1 MRTRPDRA
9 HVASMPDTTW
19 PISGHPPGSSRDRI
33 HTPVSM
39 STVPIS
45 TLHRQRRTSS
55 RPLPDTSESA
65 FSHSLTTT
73 GFNSRS
79 SGWFGTA
86 PRREV
91 PEGLPPSSAQH
102 QVTKLYLHQ
111 APFPFGTHIAVG
123 VRMEDRLDFRFQV
136 HLGHRLRDPICDGRH
151 PEHPYAFPASL
162 GDFHGFDR
170 GRKVTPGRHAIP
182 NPVQVLVAVL
192 LELSD
197 RHLIHPS
204 RTLVGFDPLI
214 RLPHNPFRDV
224 KRPVLLLRL
233 AHPTPPGTAG

>member
-1 MRTRPDRA
+1 MNTL
-9 HVASMPDTTW
+9 ASNGEIADPCGVPRSRVTSV
-19 PISGHPPGSSRDRI
+19 PSGCCIGACS
-33 HTPVSM
+33 
-39 STVPIS
+39 
-45 TLHRQRRTSS
+45 
-55 RPLPDTSESA
+55 
-65 FSHSLTTT
+65 
-73 GFNSRS
+73 
-79 SGWFGTA
+79 
-86 PRREV
+86 
-91 PEGLPPSSAQH
+91 
-102 QVTKLYLHQ
+102 
-111 APFPFGTHIAVG
+111 
-123 VRMEDRLDFRFQV
+123 
-136 HLGHRLRDPICDGRH
+136 HRLRDPICDGRH